1 MAVKKVRKEHPD
13 IKPQVRDREIYKYVS
28 IMTGLPMETVEKC
41 FSAYA
46 DILINIIVD
55 KTRPRD
61 LLIAL
66 PKLGRF
72 KLVTQRGRKKG
83 STYMMI
89 DRSGNHVP
97 ATVQEDEPSF
107 QKVFIK
113 LKREIKATIKEGTAI
128 VPLPP
133 SLAQLKEDLAKK
145 GTELDT
151 DIDEEDDE

>member
-1 MAVKKVRKEHPD
+1 MAVRKVRQEHPQL
-13 IKPQVRDREIYKYVS
+13 KPQVRDREIYKYIS
-28 IMTGLPMETVEKC
+28 IMTGVPMETVEQC

-46 DILINIIVD
+46 DIFINIVVD

-61 LLIAL
+61 LEIAL

-89 DRSGNHVP
+89 DQLGNHVP
-97 ATVQEDEPSF
+97 AVVQKDEPSF

-113 LKREIKATIKEGTAI
+113 LKREIKATIKEGTAV
-128 VPLPP
+128 VPLPET
-133 SLAQLKEDLAKK
+133 LAHLKDDLAKK